1 MARIAIALT
10 EEFADW
16 EPALLAAAARGY
28 LGVEIVTASPDGL
41 PVTSMG
47 GFKVV
52 PETAYDALD
61 PGTID
66 ALVIPG
72 GLPWEKG
79 KAPDFSDLVHRF
91 REKERVVAGICAAA
105 SALAGTGILNHVAHT
120 GNSLDSHQ
128 RYDAY
133 DGSVLYRDQPRAVSD
148 KGIVTAPGN
157 SPVSFATEVLEA
169 LGLWGLEAEC
179 ELSVFSAEH
188 R

>member
-47 GFKVV
+47 GFKVA

-61 PGTID
+61 PSTID

-72 GLPWEKG
+72 GLSWEKG

-157 SPVSFATEVLEA
+157 SPVSFATKVLEA
-169 LGLWGLEAEC
+169 LGLWGPEAES

>member
-47 GFKVV
+47 GFKVA

-61 PGTID
+61 PSTID

-72 GLPWEKG
+72 GL
-79 KAPDFSDLVHRF
+79 S
-91 REKERVVAGICAAA
+91 
-105 SALAGTGILNHVAHT
+105 
-120 GNSLDSHQ
+120 
-128 RYDAY
+128 
-133 DGSVLYRDQPRAVSD
+133 
-148 KGIVTAPGN
+148 
-157 SPVSFATEVLEA
+157 
-169 LGLWGLEAEC
+169 
-179 ELSVFSAEH
+179 
-188 R
+188 